1 MSSALKHIMIGGKWE
16 SFKPVFDSPVLFA
29 TLLSIASDQDGMGEI
44 ATAARVVLED
54 TTSVKLWRDTFN
66 SMKSL

>member
-1 MSSALKHIMIGGKWE
+1 MSSALRHMIGGKWE
-16 SFKPVFDSPVLFA
+16 SFTPVFDSPVLFA
-29 TLLSIASDQDGMGEI
+29 ALLSIASDQNSVSEI